1 MKNFIIRTALSMAL
15 IANIINLSFN
25 TYNRVTNKSPVETH
39 KLIEAPIYG
48 PIFILMAGWWKKING
63 SPSGR
68 PKDKPPRPCSDC

>member
-1 MKNFIIRTALSMAL
+1 MKNFIIRIALSLAL

-63 SPSGR
+63 GSPSGR
-68 PKDKPPRPCSDC
+68 PKDRPERPSAD